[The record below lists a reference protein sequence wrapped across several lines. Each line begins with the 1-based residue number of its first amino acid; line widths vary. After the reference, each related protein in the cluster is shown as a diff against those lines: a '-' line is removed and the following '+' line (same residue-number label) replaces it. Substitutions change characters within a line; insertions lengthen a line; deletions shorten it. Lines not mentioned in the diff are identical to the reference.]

1 MSTYYPDF
9 VVAGWLGISAP
20 AGTPPD
26 IVAKM
31 NAATQAAVNDPA
43 TADKL
48 RALGLTPKPWTPPAS
63 TPSSRKTPPAGRN
76 GSRSPASSR
85 SNRPQQ
91 IRNALYI

>member
-1 MSTYYPDF
+1 MSTYFPDF

-48 RALGLTPKPWTPPAS
+48 RALGLTPEAMDTARFDTFVKEDTARWKEWIKIS
-63 TPSSRKTPPAGRN
+63 GIQ
-76 GSRSPASSR
+76 
-85 SNRPQQ
+85 PQ
-91 IRNALYI
+91 

>member
-1 MSTYYPDF
+1 
-9 VVAGWLGISAP
+9 VAGWLGISAP

-48 RALGLTPKPWTPPAS
+48 RALGLTPEAMDTARFDTFVKEDTARWKEWIKIS
-63 TPSSRKTPPAGRN
+63 GIQ
-76 GSRSPASSR
+76 
-85 SNRPQQ
+85 PQ
-91 IRNALYI
+91 